1 MKRYDCLLFDL
12 DRTLWDV
19 EKNQKEALRVLYS
32 RYRLDRYCPD
42 FELCF
47 EYYERSNSRLWEE
60 YRDGKVTREVLRNTR
75 FEEMLDQIGVH
86 DLTLARQMGD
96 DYVRLAP
103 TFTNMI
109 PHATEVARELSRRY
123 PMYIVTNGFVETQ
136 HIKLRNCGL
145 APYFREIVCSE
156 EAGANKP
163 SPIIFEY
170 ALRKAGVQHTRAV
183 MIGDDPETDILGA
196 VRAEIDT
203 VWFNPHHT
211 TRTIEPTYEISAL
224 PELFELL

>member
-103 TFTNMI
+103 TFTNRSLM
-109 PHATEVARELSRRY
+109 PRR
-123 PMYIVTNGFVETQ
+123 
-136 HIKLRNCGL
+136 
-145 APYFREIVCSE
+145 
-156 EAGANKP
+156 
-163 SPIIFEY
+163 
-170 ALRKAGVQHTRAV
+170 
-183 MIGDDPETDILGA
+183 
-196 VRAEIDT
+196 
-203 VWFNPHHT
+203 
-211 TRTIEPTYEISAL
+211 
-224 PELFELL
+224 